1 MLSSARKSSARR
13 GWLAKS
19 AAEAIGLLLLT
30 GYLFYDKAAVGLIFF
45 PYILFYMK
53 KSMKRYEKNRRE
65 KLAAAFR
72 DGMQA
77 VVAALAAGYSA
88 ENAFRESLNELELL
102 YGRKSDIYSGF
113 AKIVNKLNLNVN
125 IEEAFA
131 DFAEESGVE
140 EITSFAQV
148 LAYAKQ
154 SGGNLI
160 AIIRDTTDSVSE
172 KIEVKREINTI
183 ISAKKLEQNIM
194 NFVPMG
200 IILYMRIS
208 SSEMFDKLYGSASGI
223 MIMSVCLAVYC
234 AAKVIADRITDI
246 KV

>member
-1 MLSSARKSSARR
+1 MLLSARKSSERR

-19 AAEAIGLLLLT
+19 AAEALALLLMI
-30 GYLFYDKAAVGLIFF
+30 GYLFYDKAAAGLIFF
-45 PYILFYMK
+45 PYIFVYIK
-53 KSMKRYEKNRRE
+53 KSMKRYEKKRCER
-65 KLAAAFR
+65 LAAAFR

-113 AKIVNKLNLNVN
+113 AGIVNKLNLNVN

-131 DFAEESGVE
+131 DFAQESGVE
-140 EITSFAQV
+140 EITAFAQV

-160 AIIRDTTDSVSE
+160 AIIRDTTDSISE
-172 KIEVKREINTI
+172 KIEVKRDINTI
-183 ISAKKLEQNIM
+183 ISAKKLEQSIM

-208 SSEMFDKLYGSASGI
+208 SPEMFAKLYGSAAGI
-223 MIMSVCLAVYC
+223 MVMSVCLAVYC
-234 AAKVIADRITDI
+234 AAKIIADRIVDI

>member
-1 MLSSARKSSARR
+1 MAVQKSSKQRV
-13 GWLAKS
+13 WLAKS
-19 AAEAIGLLLLT
+19 AAEAAGLLLLI
-30 GYLFYDKAAVGLIFF
+30 GYLFYDKALAGLIFF
-45 PYILFYMK
+45 PYIFFYII
-53 KSMKRYEKNRRE
+53 KSMGRYEQKRQE

-77 VVAALAAGYSA
+77 VVGALAAGYSV
-88 ENAFRESLNELELL
+88 ENAFRESLAELELL
-102 YGRKSDIYSGF
+102 YGRKSDIYAGF
-113 AKIVNKLNLNVN
+113 CKIVNKLNLNVN
-125 IEEAFA
+125 LEEAFA

-140 EITSFAQV
+140 EITAFAQV
-148 LAYAKQ
+148 LAYAKH

-183 ISAKKLEQNIM
+183 ISAKRLEQNIM

-208 SSEMFDKLYGSASGI
+208 SGEMFAKLYAGAAGI
-223 MIMSVCLAVYC
+223 AIMSACLAVYC
-234 AAKVIADRITDI
+234 AAKMIADRIVDI

>member
-1 MLSSARKSSARR
+1 M
-13 GWLAKS
+13 G
-19 AAEAIGLLLLT
+19 
-30 GYLFYDKAAVGLIFF
+30 
-45 PYILFYMK
+45 
-53 KSMKRYEKNRRE
+53 RYEQKRQE

-77 VVAALAAGYSA
+77 VVAALASGYSI
-88 ENAFRESLNELELL
+88 ENAFRESLGELELM
-102 YGRKSDIYSGF
+102 YGRRSDIYAGF
-113 AKIVNKLNLNVN
+113 AKIVNKLNFNVN
-125 IEEAFA
+125 IEDAFG
-131 DFAEESGVE
+131 DFAKESRVE
-140 EITSFAQV
+140 EITAFAQV

-172 KIEVKREINTI
+172 KIEVRRDINTI

-200 IILYMRIS
+200 IILYMRVS
-208 SSEMFDKLYGSASGI
+208 SAEMFVKLYGNAAGI
-223 MIMSVCLAVYC
+223 AIMTVCLAVYC
-234 AAKVIADRITDI
+234 AAKIIADRLVDI

>member
-1 MLSSARKSSARR
+1 ML
-13 GWLAKS
+13 
-19 AAEAIGLLLLT
+19 I
-30 GYLFYDKAAVGLIFF
+30 GYLFYDSAAVGLLFC
-45 PYILFYMK
+45 PYMVFYIK
-53 KSMKRYEKNRRE
+53 KSMKTYERKRQE

-77 VVAALAAGYSA
+77 VVAALTAGYSV
-88 ENAFRESLNELELL
+88 ENAFRESIPELELL

-113 AKIVNKLNLNVN
+113 VKIVNKLNLNIN

-131 DFAEESGVE
+131 EFARESDVE
-140 EITSFAQV
+140 EITAFAQV
-148 LAYAKQ
+148 LTYAKQ
-154 SGGNLI
+154 NGGNLI
-160 AIIRDTTDSVSE
+160 AIIRNTTDSISE

-208 SSEMFDKLYGSASGI
+208 SGEMFDKLYGNFFGIVVMSA
-223 MIMSVCLAVYC
+223 CLAVYC
-234 AAKVIADRITDI
+234 VAKFMADRIVDI

>member
-1 MLSSARKSSARR
+1 M
-13 GWLAKS
+13 
-19 AAEAIGLLLLT
+19 I
-30 GYLFYDKAAVGLIFF
+30 GYLFYNNALVGLIFF
-45 PYILFYMK
+45 PYIFFHVK
-53 KSMKRYEKNRRE
+53 KSMGRYEQKRQE

-77 VVAALAAGYSA
+77 VVAALASGYSI
-88 ENAFRESLNELELL
+88 ENAFRESLGELELM
-102 YGRKSDIYSGF
+102 YGRRSDIYAGF
-113 AKIVNKLNLNVN
+113 AKIVNKLNFNVN
-125 IEEAFA
+125 IEDAFG
-131 DFAEESGVE
+131 DFAKESRVE
-140 EITSFAQV
+140 EITAFAQV

-172 KIEVKREINTI
+172 KIEVRRDINTI

-200 IILYMRIS
+200 IILYMRVS
-208 SSEMFDKLYGSASGI
+208 SAEMFVKLYGNAAGI
-223 MIMSVCLAVYC
+223 AIMTVCLAVYC
-234 AAKVIADRITDI
+234 AAKIIADRLVDI

>member
-1 MLSSARKSSARR
+1 MKSSGQR

-19 AAEAIGLLLLT
+19 AAEATGLLLLT
-30 GYLFYDKAAVGLIFF
+30 GYLFYNNALVGLIFF
-45 PYILFYMK
+45 PYIFFYVK
-53 KSMKRYEKNRRE
+53 KSMRRYEQKRQE

-77 VVAALAAGYSA
+77 VVAALASGYSI
-88 ENAFRESLNELELL
+88 ENAFRESLGELELM
-102 YGRKSDIYSGF
+102 YGRRSDIYAGF

-125 IEEAFA
+125 IEDAFS
-131 DFAEESGVE
+131 DFAKESRVE
-140 EITSFAQV
+140 EITAFAQV

-160 AIIRDTTDSVSE
+160 AIIRDTADSVSE
-172 KIEVKREINTI
+172 KIEVRREISTI

-200 IILYMRIS
+200 IILYMRVS
-208 SSEMFDKLYGSASGI
+208 SAEMFVKLYGNAAGI
-223 MIMSVCLAVYC
+223 AIMTVCLAVYC
-234 AAKVIADRITDI
+234 AAKIIADKIVDI